1 MKPGKT
7 YKVPGDGISLQMAE
21 WPGDGPGVLCL
32 HGLTANLHCFELVA
46 EGINPACR
54 VLAMDLR
61 GRGLSDKPAQG
72 YSMEHHR
79 RDLVSALK
87 AMGLARISLLGH
99 SLGAYL
105 CLAFAAEHPELVE
118 KLILVDGGAE
128 LSAEEWMA
136 VGTAIQPAV
145 DRLGKVMPSFEAYLD
160 SSRQAPYANP
170 WNSCLEAYFRYEI
183 EEVPGGVSTRV
194 QPDNISEERANLKE
208 FKPSD
213 HYAKIQ
219 CPVLVLRA
227 TEGLGPEKGLILP
240 EGAAGSMLASIPQA
254 KLVNLEGADHYSIIF
269 QPNQERDQA
278 IIGFLTGD

>member
-7 YKVPGDGISLQMAE
+7 YKVPGDGLNLQMAE
-21 WPGDGPGVLCL
+21 WPGDGPAVLCL

-46 EGINPACR
+46 EGINPTFR

-72 YSMEHHR
+72 YSLEHHC
-79 RDLVSALK
+79 RDLVAALK
-87 AMGLARISLLGH
+87 AMGLARVTLLGH

-105 CLAFAAEHPELVE
+105 CLAFAAAHPELVE

-128 LSAEEWMA
+128 LSVEEWLA
-136 VGTAIQPAV
+136 VGAAIQPAV
-145 DRLGKVMPSFEAYLD
+145 DRLGKVMPSVEAYLE
-160 SSRQAPYANP
+160 SARQAPYANP

-183 EEVPGGVSTRV
+183 EEVSGGVGTRV
-194 QPDNISEERANLKE
+194 QPGNIAEERANLKE

-213 HYAKIQ
+213 LYSQIQ

-227 TEGLGPEKGLILP
+227 TVGLGPEKGLVLP
-240 EGAAGSMLASIPQA
+240 ERAADSMLASIPQA
-254 KLVNLEGADHYSIIF
+254 NLVNLKGVDHYSIVF
-269 QPNQERDQA
+269 QPNPERDRL
-278 IIGFLTGD
+278 ILGFMSGD